1 MRLIRITTNY
11 LSYLGNFYLR
21 YPDLSAE
28 TFIQQHQEINQDCFG
43 WSDFWTRALEKIGY
57 EVWEI
62 IANAEYMQK
71 AWATE
76 NNLEITDQF
85 WLQEIITAQIKLF
98 QPDILFV
105 DDYVT
110 FSRELIENIRQ
121 KCTSIKLVL
130 GWCGA
135 PYNDESIFHSYDIVL
150 SNINELVGQFRQQ
163 GHHSEHIN
171 HAFSPHVLDEIDK
184 RNKPEVDFSF
194 LGSIFKHKSA
204 HLKRE
209 KLIKELITRTNL
221 QIWSDVSQPSRIQLL
236 SLPIRQFIYDTVRV
250 TSRSSLAKKII
261 SKIPKLRHYPNLP
274 NRPSLSDY
282 IDPTIASVANP
293 PLYGLSM
300 FQKLADSK
308 MTFNNHI
315 DLSGKSAS
323 NMRMFE
329 ATGVGTCLVTD
340 WKENISDLF
349 EPERELVTYKC
360 ADECVEK
367 VNWLLEHPQER
378 ETIAKAGQART
389 LKDHTF
395 DQRAIQLNNIIQKH
409 FNSV

>member
-11 LSYLGNFYLR
+11 PSYLGNFYLR

-28 TFIQQHQEINQDCFG
+28 TFTHQQQKINRDCFG
-43 WSDFWTRALEKIGY
+43 WADFWTRALEKIGY
-57 EVWEI
+57 QVWEI
-62 IANAEYMQK
+62 IANSEHLQK
-71 AWATE
+71 IWAKE
-76 NNLEITDQF
+76 NNLKIFDQS
-85 WLQEIITAQIKLF
+85 WLQEIITAQVKSF
-98 QPDILFV
+98 QPDVLFV

-110 FSRELIENIRQ
+110 FTKELIENLRRE
-121 KCTSIKLVL
+121 CPSIKLVL

-135 PYNDESIFHSYDIVL
+135 PYNDKSIFHSYDIVL
-150 SNINELVGQFRQQ
+150 SNILELVDQFRQQ

-171 HAFSPHVLDEIDK
+171 HAFSPHVLDEINTK
-184 RNKPEVDFSF
+184 TEPTVNFSF
-194 LGSIFKHKSA
+194 LGSIFKYKSA
-204 HLKRE
+204 HLQRE
-209 KLIKELITRTNL
+209 IFVKELIQRTNL
-221 QIWSDVSQPSRIQLL
+221 QIWSDVSSPSKKQLL
-236 SLPIRQFIYDTVRV
+236 FLPIRQLLYDTVRV
-250 TSRSSLAKKII
+250 TSRSTSSQKII
-261 SKIPKLRHYPNLP
+261 AKIPKLRHYPNLP

-315 DLSGKSAS
+315 DISGKSAS

-329 ATGVGTCLVTD
+329 ATGIGTCLVTD

-349 EPERELVTYKC
+349 EPDREIITYKC
-360 ADECVEK
+360 LEECVEK

-378 ETIAKAGQART
+378 NAIAKAGQTRT

-395 DQRAIQLNNIIQKH
+395 DRRAIQLDQIIKTHFQKL
-409 FNSV
+409 